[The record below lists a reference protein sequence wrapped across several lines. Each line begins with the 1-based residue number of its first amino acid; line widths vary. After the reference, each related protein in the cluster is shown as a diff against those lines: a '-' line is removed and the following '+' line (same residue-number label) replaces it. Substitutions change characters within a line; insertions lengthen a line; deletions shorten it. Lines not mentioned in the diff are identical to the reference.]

1 MMLIDFG
8 KNIGFNCKQT
18 AEFNLLLFTISIT
31 NFNHEEMSR
40 VKFKNKNLRP
50 LKFWQKIAIF
60 KLGKNWQNYHQTNI
74 YQYSAK
80 EGGINHKWV

>member
-1 MMLIDFG
+1 MKVNEPSIFINTLNSSRGIVNMMLIDFG

-50 LKFWQKIAIF
+50 LKF
-60 KLGKNWQNYHQTNI
+60 
-74 YQYSAK
+74 
-80 EGGINHKWV
+80 